1 MGQWA
6 AAVRLLAAMLPSLL
20 LALWGWLLLWSGWSG
35 RLSLLLREAFHPLVS
50 LAGALLL
57 LLAVLWWLPLGRRRP
72 PALRLRASGAVP
84 WHWLLSAVAAAAV
97 LAFPPAP
104 SFSDLAATRPTALP
118 DGPVLIFHLP
128 PEQRSL
134 TEWVRLLRSQ
144 PDPALHDG
152 APVRISGFVLE
163 RAGQPPQLARLL
175 VRCCL
180 ADATPA
186 GLDVAWP
193 GGVAPA
199 VNQWLEI
206 DGTMTVKSVAGR
218 QRPVVVP
225 ERITPIPRPERPLEP

>member
-57 LLAVLWWLPLGRRRP
+57 LLAGLWWLPLGRRRP

-84 WHWLLSAVAAAAV
+84 WHWLLSAGASAAV

-128 PEQRSL
+128 PEQRS
-134 TEWVRLLRSQ
+134 Q

-163 RAGQPPQLARLL
+163 RSGQPPQLARLL

>member
-1 MGQWA
+1 MA
-6 AAVRLLAAMLPSLL
+6 PSLL

-35 RLSLLLREAFHPLVS
+35 RLSLLLREAFHPLVN

-57 LLAVLWWLPLGRRRP
+57 ALAVLWWLPIGRRRRP
-72 PALRLRASGAVP
+72 QALRSRASGVVP
-84 WHWLLSAVAAAAV
+84 EC
-97 LAFPPAP
+97 P
-104 SFSDLAATRPTALP
+104 SLM
-118 DGPVLIFHLP
+118 FHLP

-152 APVRISGFVLE
+152 SPVRISGFVLE
-163 RAGQPPQLARLL
+163 RAGELPQLARLL

-206 DGTMTVKSVAGR
+206 EGTMTVKNVEGR

-225 ERITPIPRPERPLEP
+225 ERIKPIPRPDRPLEP

>member
-1 MGQWA
+1 
-6 AAVRLLAAMLPSLL
+6 VRVLAAMLPSLL

-57 LLAVLWWLPLGRRRP
+57 LLAGLWWLPLGRRRP

-84 WHWLLSAVAAAAV
+84 WHWLLSAGASAAV

-163 RAGQPPQLARLL
+163 RSGQPPQLACLL
-175 VRCCL
+175 MRRR
-180 ADATPA
+180 P
-186 GLDVAWP
+186 GWMWP
-193 GGVAPA
+193 GPVG
-199 VNQWLEI
+199 W
-206 DGTMTVKSVAGR
+206 R
-218 QRPVVVP
+218 QR
-225 ERITPIPRPERPLEP
+225 

>member
-1 MGQWA
+1 MA
-6 AAVRLLAAMLPSLL
+6 PSLL

-35 RLSLLLREAFHPLVS
+35 RLSLLLREAFHPLVN

-57 LLAVLWWLPLGRRRP
+57 ALAVLWWLPIGRRRRP
-72 PALRLRASGAVP
+72 QALRSRASGVVP
-84 WHWLLSAVAAAAV
+84 WHWLLSAGAAAAV

-118 DGPVLIFHLP
+118 EGPSLMFHLP

-152 APVRISGFVLE
+152 SPVRISGFVLE
-163 RAGQPPQLARLL
+163 RAGEPPQLARLL

-199 VNQWLEI
+199 VNHWLEI
-206 DGTMTVKSVAGR
+206 EGTMTVKNVEGR

-225 ERITPIPRPERPLEP
+225 ERIKPIPRPDRPLEP